1 MELIK
6 LMPKQS
12 LKKTP
17 NTPTKKSSLSDIDIG
32 TEHSSETTQPIDK
45 EASIE
50 RIGQQIETAISK
62 KITNP
67 RREDRSYNSCVGI
80 QQRIADSDV
89 LSERSKHFLTEYIDR
104 LEELKWIHS
113 RCSEYYERRNIA
125 ITIPSIVLTSL
136 SGIISFMSTSNGVSL
151 RFQYISSVTVG
162 VIAAI
167 SSLVQAL
174 SSTLQ
179 FGTKSELHRD
189 VADRYEKI
197 ITSIK
202 FEFVDHSDE
211 NFIEELEKQIIEVQN
226 MCKYFP
232 PMFFYEQ
239 YRQFKKKELDELKR
253 FELQRD
259 HKNIQ
264 TEPYELT
271 NIVIDKSSIKNV

>member
-1 MELIK
+1 
-6 LMPKQS
+6 MPKREP
-12 LKKTP
+12 KKNLALTP
-17 NTPTKKSSLSDIDIG
+17 KKGSVSDIEVDTMI
-32 TEHSSETTQPIDK
+32 EISSDLDK
-45 EASIE
+45 EESIE
-50 RIGQQIETAISK
+50 RIGQKIENAISR
-62 KITNP
+62 KIINP
-67 RREDRSYNSCVGI
+67 KRIYGEDRSYNSCI
-80 QQRIADSDV
+80 QQKIAESDV

-113 RCSEYYERRNIA
+113 RSSEYYERRNIA
-125 ITIPSIVLTSL
+125 ITIPSIVLTSV
-136 SGIISFMSTSNGVSL
+136 SGIMSFMSTSSGVSSS
-151 RFQYISSVTVG
+151 FQYASSITVG
-162 VIAAI
+162 IIAAV

-232 PMFFYEQ
+232 PMFLYER
-239 YRQFKKKELDELKR
+239 YRQFKKKEIEALKK
-253 FELQRD
+253 LQIQND
-259 HKNIQ
+259 HKQVQ
-264 TEPYELT
+264 TDPYQLT
-271 NIVIDKSSIKNV
+271 SVLISKDV

>member
-1 MELIK
+1 
-6 LMPKQS
+6 MPRQGS
-12 LKKTP
+12 KKNVPSTP
-17 NTPTKKSSLSDIDIG
+17 KKGSFSDVDIV
-32 TEHSSETTQPIDK
+32 TEHSSDATQAIDK
-45 EASIE
+45 EESIE
-50 RIGQQIETAISK
+50 RIGKKIENAISK

-67 RREDRSYNSCVGI
+67 KRIYGEDRSYNSCAGIGI
-80 QQRIADSDV
+80 QQKIAESDV

-113 RCSEYYERRNIA
+113 RSSEYYERRNIA
-125 ITIPSIVLTSL
+125 ITIPSIVLTSV
-136 SGIISFMSTSNGVSL
+136 SGIMSFMSTSSGVSSS
-151 RFQYISSVTVG
+151 FQYGSSITVG
-162 VIAAI
+162 IIAAI

-232 PMFFYEQ
+232 PMFLYDQ
-239 YRQFKKKELDELKR
+239 YRQFKKKEMDELKK
-253 FELQRD
+253 LQIQND

-264 TEPYELT
+264 TDPYELT
-271 NIVIDKSSIKNV
+271 SVVVSKDV

>member
-1 MELIK
+1 
-6 LMPKQS
+6 MPKRDP
-12 LKKTP
+12 KKNVP
-17 NTPTKKSSLSDIDIG
+17 SIPKKGSFSDVDIV
-32 TEHSSETTQPIDK
+32 TEHSSDIDK
-45 EASIE
+45 EESIE
-50 RIGQQIETAISK
+50 RIGQKIENAISK

-67 RREDRSYNSCVGI
+67 KRLYGEDRSYNSCAGIGI
-80 QQRIADSDV
+80 QQKIAESDV

-104 LEELKWIHS
+104 LEQLKWIHS
-113 RCSEYYERRNIA
+113 RASEYYERRNLA

-136 SGIISFMSTSNGVSL
+136 SGIMSFMSTSSGVSSS
-151 RFQYISSVTVG
+151 FQYSSSITVG
-162 VIAAI
+162 IIAAV

-211 NFIEELEKQIIEVQN
+211 NFIEELEKQIIEVHN

-232 PMFFYEQ
+232 PMFLYER
-239 YRQFKKKELDELKR
+239 YRQFKKKEIDELNK
-253 FELQRD
+253 LQINND

-264 TEPYELT
+264 TDPYELT
-271 NIVIDKSSIKNV
+271 SILVSKDV

>member
-1 MELIK
+1 MS
-6 LMPKQS
+6 KQA
-12 LKKTP
+12 LKKSS
-17 NTPTKKSSLSDIDIG
+17 NTPTKKNSFSDIDMA
-32 TEHSSETTQPIDK
+32 TEHSSENTQPIDK

-50 RIGQQIETAISK
+50 RIGKQIETAISK
-62 KITNP
+62 KIINP
-67 RREDRSYNSCVGI
+67 KRIIGEDRSYTSCVGI

-113 RCSEYYERRNIA
+113 RSSEYYESRNIA

-136 SGIISFMSTSNGVSL
+136 SGIMSFMSTSSGVSPQ
-151 RFQYISSVTVG
+151 FQYISSITVG

-232 PMFFYEQ
+232 PMFFYEE
-239 YRQFKKKELDELKR
+239 YRKFKKKEQDELKR
-253 FELQRD
+253 LQINNEN
-259 HKNIQ
+259 KNIQ
-264 TEPYELT
+264 TDPYELT
-271 NIVIDKSSIKNV
+271 SILIDKSSAKDV

>member
-1 MELIK
+1 
-6 LMPKQS
+6 MPKQGS
-12 LKKTP
+12 RKNLSTIPKK
-17 NTPTKKSSLSDIDIG
+17 NSLSDIDVDAIV
-32 TEHSSETTQPIDK
+32 EHSSDNTQPIDK
-45 EASIE
+45 EESIE
-50 RIGQQIETAISK
+50 RIGQKIENAISK

-67 RREDRSYNSCVGI
+67 KRIYGEDRSYNSCAGLGI
-80 QQRIADSDV
+80 QQKIADSDV

-104 LEELKWIHS
+104 LEQLKWIHS
-113 RCSEYYERRNIA
+113 RASEYYERRNLA

-136 SGIISFMSTSNGVSL
+136 SGIMSFMSTSSGVSSS
-151 RFQYISSVTVG
+151 FQYSSSITVG
-162 VIAAI
+162 IIAAV

-211 NFIEELEKQIIEVQN
+211 NFIEELEKQIIEVHN

-232 PMFFYEQ
+232 PMFLYEQ
-239 YRQFKKKELDELKR
+239 YRQFKKKEMDELKKL
-253 FELQRD
+253 EIIND

-264 TEPYELT
+264 TDPYELT
-271 NIVIDKSSIKNV
+271 SILVSKDV

>member
-1 MELIK
+1 
-6 LMPKQS
+6 MPKRDP
-12 LKKTP
+12 KKNLALTP
-17 NTPTKKSSLSDIDIG
+17 KKGSASDIDVDAMI
-32 TEHSSETTQPIDK
+32 EHSSDATQAIDK
-45 EASIE
+45 EESIE
-50 RIGQQIETAISK
+50 RIGQKIENAISR
-62 KITNP
+62 KIINP
-67 RREDRSYNSCVGI
+67 RREDRSYNSCAGIGI
-80 QQRIADSDV
+80 QQKIAESDV

-113 RCSEYYERRNIA
+113 RASEYYERRNIA
-125 ITIPSIVLTSL
+125 ITIPSIVLTSI
-136 SGIISFMSTSNGVSL
+136 SGIMSFMSTSSGVSSS
-151 RFQYISSVTVG
+151 FQYASSITVG
-162 VIAAI
+162 IIAAV

-232 PMFFYEQ
+232 PMFLYER
-239 YRQFKKKELDELKR
+239 YRQFKKKEIEELKK
-253 FELQRD
+253 LQIQNE
-259 HKNIQ
+259 HKQIQ
-264 TEPYELT
+264 TDPYQLT
-271 NIVIDKSSIKNV
+271 SVLISKDV

>member
-1 MELIK
+1 MLK
-6 LMPKQS
+6 QGPK
-12 LKKTP
+12 KI
-17 NTPTKKSSLSDIDIG
+17 PTKKGSLSDIDIG

-50 RIGQQIETAISK
+50 RIGQQIESAISK
-62 KITNP
+62 KIVNP
-67 RREDRSYNSCVGI
+67 RKTLSEDRSYNSCAGI
-80 QQRIADSDV
+80 QQRIAESDV

-113 RCSEYYERRNIA
+113 RSSEYYERRNLA
-125 ITIPSIVLTSL
+125 ITIPSILLTSL
-136 SGIISFMSTSNGVSL
+136 SGIMSFMSTSSGVSQQ
-151 RFQYISSVTVG
+151 FQYISSITVG
-162 VIAAI
+162 IIAAI

-232 PMFFYEQ
+232 PMFFYEE
-239 YRQFKKKELDELKR
+239 YRRFKKRELDEIKR
-253 FELQRD
+253 LEIINE
-259 HKNIQ
+259 HKHIQ
-264 TEPYELT
+264 TDPYELT
-271 NIVIDKSSIKNV
+271 SIVIDKAGAKDV

>member
-1 MELIK
+1 
-6 LMPKQS
+6 MPKTNY
-12 LKKTP
+12 KKTP
-17 NTPTKKSSLSDIDIG
+17 NIPTKKGSLSDLDIG
-32 TEHSSETTQPIDK
+32 TEHSSENTQAIDK

-50 RIGQQIETAISK
+50 RIGQQIEKAISR
-62 KITNP
+62 KIINP
-67 RREDRSYNSCVGI
+67 RRTLGEDRSYNSCAGI

-113 RCSEYYERRNIA
+113 RSSEYYERRNLG

-136 SGIISFMSTSNGVSL
+136 SGIMSFMSTSSGVSPQ
-151 RFQYISSVTVG
+151 FQYISSITVG
-162 VIAAI
+162 IIAAI

-232 PMFFYEQ
+232 PMFFYEE
-239 YRQFKKKELDELKR
+239 YRRFKKKELDELKR
-253 FELQRD
+253 LQINNENK
-259 HKNIQ
+259 HIQ
-264 TEPYELT
+264 TDPYELT
-271 NIVIDKSSIKNV
+271 SILIDKSEPKDV

>member
-1 MELIK
+1 MS
-6 LMPKQS
+6 KQGS
-12 LKKTP
+12 KKP
-17 NTPTKKSSLSDIDIG
+17 PTKKGSFSDLDIG
-32 TEHSSETTQPIDK
+32 TEHSSENTQAIDK

-50 RIGQQIETAISK
+50 RIGQQIETAISR
-62 KITNP
+62 KIINP
-67 RREDRSYNSCVGI
+67 RRTLGEDRSYNSCAGI

-113 RCSEYYERRNIA
+113 RSSEYYERRNLG
-125 ITIPSIVLTSL
+125 ITIPSILLTSL
-136 SGIISFMSTSNGVSL
+136 SGIMSFMSTSSGVSPQ
-151 RFQYISSVTVG
+151 FQYISSITVG
-162 VIAAI
+162 IIAAI

-232 PMFFYEQ
+232 PMFFYEE
-239 YRQFKKKELDELKR
+239 YRRFKKKEMDELKR
-253 FELQRD
+253 LQIN
-259 HKNIQ
+259 HETKHIQ
-264 TEPYELT
+264 TDPYELT
-271 NIVIDKSSIKNV
+271 SIHIDKSGAKDV

>member
-1 MELIK
+1 
-6 LMPKQS
+6 MPKRDP
-12 LKKTP
+12 KKNVP
-17 NTPTKKSSLSDIDIG
+17 PISKKGSASDIEVDTMI
-32 TEHSSETTQPIDK
+32 EISSDLDK
-45 EASIE
+45 EESIE
-50 RIGQQIETAISK
+50 RIGQKIENAISR

-67 RREDRSYNSCVGI
+67 KRIYDENRSYNSCAGIGI
-80 QQRIADSDV
+80 QQKIAESDV

-113 RCSEYYERRNIA
+113 RSSEYYERRNIA
-125 ITIPSIVLTSL
+125 ITIPSIVLTSV
-136 SGIISFMSTSNGVSL
+136 SGIMSFMSTSSGVSSG
-151 RFQYISSVTVG
+151 FQYASSITVG
-162 VIAAI
+162 IIAAV

-232 PMFFYEQ
+232 PMFLYDQ
-239 YRQFKKKELDELKR
+239 YRQFKKKEIEA
-253 FELQRD
+253 LQKLQIQND
-259 HKNIQ
+259 HKHVQ
-264 TEPYELT
+264 TDPYQLT
-271 NIVIDKSSIKNV
+271 SVLVSKDV

>member
-1 MELIK
+1 
-6 LMPKQS
+6 MPKQGP
-12 LKKTP
+12 KKIP

-62 KITNP
+62 KIVNP
-67 RREDRSYNSCVGI
+67 RRTLGEDRSYNSCAGI

-113 RCSEYYERRNIA
+113 RSSEYYERRNLA

-136 SGIISFMSTSNGVSL
+136 SGIMSFMSTSSGVSQQ
-151 RFQYISSVTVG
+151 FQYISSITVG
-162 VIAAI
+162 IIAAI

-239 YRQFKKKELDELKR
+239 YRQYKKKELDELRKL
-253 FELQRD
+253 EIVNEN
-259 HKNIQ
+259 KTIQ
-264 TEPYELT
+264 TDPYELT
-271 NIVIDKSSIKNV
+271 SIVIDKQEAKDV